1 MDKTKKLDE
10 LFVQWEQK
18 LKKSKDIKMYNSVF
32 IKDGIV
38 DCDVFNKQY
47 IKVLF
52 VSNEANVGENFNC
65 KNCDI
70 RNEFDIYKSRQK
82 DEYYISEIQKWQP
95 SRGKMRERVCCLYQ
109 VVINDFSNIKQDLFK
124 IGYATFLSDL
134 TNQVLKE
141 TSSNEI
147 FDLFINGLIK
157 INDDFD
163 PMIIAN
169 IIELKYLNYLG
180 VMPILDCC
188 SVCGSNKKIV
198 TVSSFSGGYLCVNC
212 YKNEYIVDEK
222 TVKLLRMFNYVDI
235 SKIKELNILPK
246 NKNEI
251 NRFLEN
257 YYDRYTGIYLK
268 SKDFLTQL
276 REKY

>member
-1 MDKTKKLDE
+1 MKIEKVT
-10 LFVQWEQK
+10 
-18 LKKSKDIKMYNSVF
+18 
-32 IKDGIV
+32 GIV
-38 DCDVFNKQY
+38 LSDTNYSESSKILNVLTKEHGKIGIISKGCRNLKSSLRSVSSKLTYGYFNIYYKQEGLS
-47 IKVLF
+47 VLIS
-52 VSNEANVGENFNC
+52 V
-65 KNCDI
+65 DI
-70 RNEFDIYKSRQK
+70 
-82 DEYYISEIQKWQP
+82 
-95 SRGKMRERVCCLYQ
+95 
-109 VVINDFSNIKQDLFK
+109 INDFSNIKQDLFK

-163 PMIIAN
+163 PMIITN

-180 VMPILDCC
+180 VMPIIDCC

-198 TVSSFSGGYLCVNC
+198 TISSFAGGYLCVNC

-222 TVKLLRMFNYVDI
+222 TIKLLRMFSYVDI

-251 NRFLEN
+251 NKFLEN

>member
-1 MDKTKKLDE
+1 MKIEKVT
-10 LFVQWEQK
+10 
-18 LKKSKDIKMYNSVF
+18 
-32 IKDGIV
+32 GIV
-38 DCDVFNKQY
+38 LSDTNYSESSKILNVLTKEHGKIGIISKGCRNLKSSLRSVSSKLTYGYFNIYYKQEGLS
-47 IKVLF
+47 VLIS
-52 VSNEANVGENFNC
+52 V
-65 KNCDI
+65 DI
-70 RNEFDIYKSRQK
+70 
-82 DEYYISEIQKWQP
+82 
-95 SRGKMRERVCCLYQ
+95 
-109 VVINDFSNIKQDLFK
+109 INDFSNIKQDLFK

-163 PMIIAN
+163 PMIITN

-198 TVSSFSGGYLCVNC
+198 TISSFAGGYLCVNC

-222 TVKLLRMFNYVDI
+222 TVKLLRMFSYVDI

-251 NRFLEN
+251 NKFLEN

>member
-1 MDKTKKLDE
+1 MKIEK
-10 LFVQWEQK
+10 V
-18 LKKSKDIKMYNSVF
+18 I
-32 IKDGIV
+32 GIV
-38 DCDVFNKQY
+38 LSDTNYSESSKILNVLTKEHGKIGIISKGCRNLKSSLRSVSSKLTYGYFNIYYKQEGLS
-47 IKVLF
+47 VLIS
-52 VSNEANVGENFNC
+52 V
-65 KNCDI
+65 DI
-70 RNEFDIYKSRQK
+70 
-82 DEYYISEIQKWQP
+82 
-95 SRGKMRERVCCLYQ
+95 
-109 VVINDFSNIKQDLFK
+109 INDFSNIKQDLFK

-163 PMIIAN
+163 PMIITN

-198 TVSSFSGGYLCVNC
+198 TISSFAGGYLCVNC

-222 TVKLLRMFNYVDI
+222 TIKLLRMFSYVDI

>member
-1 MDKTKKLDE
+1 MKIEK
-10 LFVQWEQK
+10 V
-18 LKKSKDIKMYNSVF
+18 I
-32 IKDGIV
+32 GIV
-38 DCDVFNKQY
+38 LSDTNYSESSKILNVLTKEHGKIGIISKGCRNLKSSLRSVSSKLTYGYFNIYYKQEGLS
-47 IKVLF
+47 VLIS
-52 VSNEANVGENFNC
+52 V
-65 KNCDI
+65 DI
-70 RNEFDIYKSRQK
+70 
-82 DEYYISEIQKWQP
+82 
-95 SRGKMRERVCCLYQ
+95 
-109 VVINDFSNIKQDLFK
+109 INDFSNIKQDLFK

-163 PMIIAN
+163 PMIITN

-198 TVSSFSGGYLCVNC
+198 TISSFAGGYLCVNC

-222 TVKLLRMFNYVDI
+222 TIKLLRMFNYVDI

>member
-1 MDKTKKLDE
+1 MKIEKVT
-10 LFVQWEQK
+10 
-18 LKKSKDIKMYNSVF
+18 
-32 IKDGIV
+32 GIV
-38 DCDVFNKQY
+38 LSDTNYSESSKILNVLTKEHGKIGIISKGCRNLKSSLRSVSSKLIYGYFNIYYKQEGLS
-47 IKVLF
+47 VLIS
-52 VSNEANVGENFNC
+52 V
-65 KNCDI
+65 DI
-70 RNEFDIYKSRQK
+70 
-82 DEYYISEIQKWQP
+82 
-95 SRGKMRERVCCLYQ
+95 
-109 VVINDFSNIKQDLFK
+109 INDFSNIKQDLFK

-163 PMIIAN
+163 PMIITN

-198 TVSSFSGGYLCVNC
+198 TISSFAGGYLCVNC

-222 TVKLLRMFNYVDI
+222 TIKLLRMFSYVDI

-251 NRFLEN
+251 NKFLEN

>member
-1 MDKTKKLDE
+1 MKIEKVT
-10 LFVQWEQK
+10 
-18 LKKSKDIKMYNSVF
+18 
-32 IKDGIV
+32 GIV
-38 DCDVFNKQY
+38 LSDTNYSESSK
-47 IKVLF
+47 ILNVLTK
-52 VSNEANVGENFNC
+52 EH
-65 KNCDI
+65 
-70 RNEFDIYKSRQK
+70 
-82 DEYYISEIQKWQP
+82 
-95 SRGKMRERVCCLYQ
+95 GKMGIISKGCRNLKSSLRSVSSKLTYGYFNIYYKQEGLSVLIS
-109 VVINDFSNIKQDLFK
+109 VDIINDFSNIKQDLFK

-141 TSSNEI
+141 TSSSEI

-163 PMIIAN
+163 PMIITN

-198 TVSSFSGGYLCVNC
+198 TISSFAGGYLCVNC

-222 TVKLLRMFNYVDI
+222 TIKLLRMFSYVDI

-251 NRFLEN
+251 NKFLEN

>member
-1 MDKTKKLDE
+1 MKIEKVT
-10 LFVQWEQK
+10 
-18 LKKSKDIKMYNSVF
+18 
-32 IKDGIV
+32 GIV
-38 DCDVFNKQY
+38 LSDTNYSESSKILNVLTKEHGKIGIISKGCRNLKSSLRSVSSKLTYGYFNIYYK
-47 IKVLF
+47 KEGLSVLIS
-52 VSNEANVGENFNC
+52 V
-65 KNCDI
+65 DI
-70 RNEFDIYKSRQK
+70 
-82 DEYYISEIQKWQP
+82 
-95 SRGKMRERVCCLYQ
+95 
-109 VVINDFSNIKQDLFK
+109 INDFSNIKQDLFK

-198 TVSSFSGGYLCVNC
+198 TISSFAGGYLCVYC

-222 TVKLLRMFNYVDI
+222 TVKLLRMFSYVDI

>member
-1 MDKTKKLDE
+1 MKIEKVT
-10 LFVQWEQK
+10 
-18 LKKSKDIKMYNSVF
+18 
-32 IKDGIV
+32 GIV
-38 DCDVFNKQY
+38 LSDTNYSESSKILNVLTKEHGKIGIISKGCRNLKSSLRSVSSKLTYGYFNIYYKQEGLS
-47 IKVLF
+47 VLIS
-52 VSNEANVGENFNC
+52 V
-65 KNCDI
+65 DI
-70 RNEFDIYKSRQK
+70 
-82 DEYYISEIQKWQP
+82 
-95 SRGKMRERVCCLYQ
+95 
-109 VVINDFSNIKQDLFK
+109 INDFSNIKQDLFK

-163 PMIIAN
+163 PMIITN

-198 TVSSFSGGYLCVNC
+198 TISSFAGGYLCVNC

-222 TVKLLRMFNYVDI
+222 TVKLLRMFSYVDI

>member
-1 MDKTKKLDE
+1 MKIEKVT
-10 LFVQWEQK
+10 
-18 LKKSKDIKMYNSVF
+18 
-32 IKDGIV
+32 GIV
-38 DCDVFNKQY
+38 LSDTNYSESSKILNVLTKEHGKIGIISKGCRNLKSSLRSVSSKLTYGYFNIYYK
-47 IKVLF
+47 KEGLSVLIS
-52 VSNEANVGENFNC
+52 V
-65 KNCDI
+65 DI
-70 RNEFDIYKSRQK
+70 
-82 DEYYISEIQKWQP
+82 
-95 SRGKMRERVCCLYQ
+95 
-109 VVINDFSNIKQDLFK
+109 INDFSNIKQDLFK

-268 SKDFLTQL
+268 SKDFLT
-276 REKY
+276 

>member
-1 MDKTKKLDE
+1 MKIEKVT
-10 LFVQWEQK
+10 
-18 LKKSKDIKMYNSVF
+18 
-32 IKDGIV
+32 GIV
-38 DCDVFNKQY
+38 LSDTNYSESSK
-47 IKVLF
+47 ILNVLTK
-52 VSNEANVGENFNC
+52 EH
-65 KNCDI
+65 
-70 RNEFDIYKSRQK
+70 
-82 DEYYISEIQKWQP
+82 
-95 SRGKMRERVCCLYQ
+95 GKMGIISKGCRNLKSSLRSVSSKLTYGYFNIYYKKEGLSVLIS
-109 VVINDFSNIKQDLFK
+109 VDIINDFSNIKQDLFK

-163 PMIIAN
+163 PMIITN

-198 TVSSFSGGYLCVNC
+198 TISSFAGGYLCVNC

-222 TVKLLRMFNYVDI
+222 TVKLLRMFSYVDI

-251 NRFLEN
+251 NKFLEN

>member
-1 MDKTKKLDE
+1 MKIEK
-10 LFVQWEQK
+10 V
-18 LKKSKDIKMYNSVF
+18 I
-32 IKDGIV
+32 GIV
-38 DCDVFNKQY
+38 LSDTNYSESSKILNVLTKEHGKIGIISKGCRNLKSSLRSVSSKLTYGYFNIYYKQEGLS
-47 IKVLF
+47 VLIS
-52 VSNEANVGENFNC
+52 V
-65 KNCDI
+65 DI
-70 RNEFDIYKSRQK
+70 
-82 DEYYISEIQKWQP
+82 
-95 SRGKMRERVCCLYQ
+95 
-109 VVINDFSNIKQDLFK
+109 INDFSNIKQDLFK

-141 TSSNEI
+141 TSSNER

-163 PMIIAN
+163 PMIITN

-222 TVKLLRMFNYVDI
+222 TVKLLRMFSYVDI

-251 NRFLEN
+251 NKFLEN

-276 REKY
+276 RDKY

>member
-1 MDKTKKLDE
+1 MKIEKVT
-10 LFVQWEQK
+10 
-18 LKKSKDIKMYNSVF
+18 
-32 IKDGIV
+32 GIV
-38 DCDVFNKQY
+38 LSDTNYSESSKILNVLTKEHGKIGIISKGCRNLKSSLRSVSSKLTYGYFNIYYK
-47 IKVLF
+47 KEGLSVLIS
-52 VSNEANVGENFNC
+52 V
-65 KNCDI
+65 DI
-70 RNEFDIYKSRQK
+70 
-82 DEYYISEIQKWQP
+82 
-95 SRGKMRERVCCLYQ
+95 
-109 VVINDFSNIKQDLFK
+109 INDFSNIKQDLFK

-276 REKY
+276 SEKY

>member
-1 MDKTKKLDE
+1 MKIEKVT
-10 LFVQWEQK
+10 
-18 LKKSKDIKMYNSVF
+18 
-32 IKDGIV
+32 GIV
-38 DCDVFNKQY
+38 LSDTNYSESSKILNVLTKEHGKIGIISKGCRNLKSSLRSVSSKLTYGYFNIYYK
-47 IKVLF
+47 KEGLSVLIS
-52 VSNEANVGENFNC
+52 V
-65 KNCDI
+65 DI
-70 RNEFDIYKSRQK
+70 
-82 DEYYISEIQKWQP
+82 
-95 SRGKMRERVCCLYQ
+95 
-109 VVINDFSNIKQDLFK
+109 INDFSNIKQDLFK
-124 IGYATFLSDL
+124 IGYATFLNDL

-163 PMIIAN
+163 PMIITN

>member
-1 MDKTKKLDE
+1 MKIEK
-10 LFVQWEQK
+10 V
-18 LKKSKDIKMYNSVF
+18 I
-32 IKDGIV
+32 GIV
-38 DCDVFNKQY
+38 LSDTNYSESSKILNVLTKEHGKIGIISKGCRNLKSSLRSVSSKLTYGYFNIYYKQEGLS
-47 IKVLF
+47 VLIS
-52 VSNEANVGENFNC
+52 V
-65 KNCDI
+65 DI
-70 RNEFDIYKSRQK
+70 
-82 DEYYISEIQKWQP
+82 
-95 SRGKMRERVCCLYQ
+95 
-109 VVINDFSNIKQDLFK
+109 INDFSNIKQDLFK

-163 PMIIAN
+163 PMIITN

-222 TVKLLRMFNYVDI
+222 TVKLLRMFSYVDI

>member
-1 MDKTKKLDE
+1 MKIEKVT
-10 LFVQWEQK
+10 
-18 LKKSKDIKMYNSVF
+18 
-32 IKDGIV
+32 GIV
-38 DCDVFNKQY
+38 LSDTNYSESSKILNVLTKEHGKIGIISKGCRNLKSSLRSVSSKLTYGYFNIYYKQEGLS
-47 IKVLF
+47 VLIS
-52 VSNEANVGENFNC
+52 V
-65 KNCDI
+65 DI
-70 RNEFDIYKSRQK
+70 
-82 DEYYISEIQKWQP
+82 
-95 SRGKMRERVCCLYQ
+95 
-109 VVINDFSNIKQDLFK
+109 INDFSNIKQGLFK

-163 PMIIAN
+163 PMIITN

-222 TVKLLRMFNYVDI
+222 TVKLLRMFSYVDI

-251 NRFLEN
+251 NKFLEN

>member
-1 MDKTKKLDE
+1 MKIEK
-10 LFVQWEQK
+10 V
-18 LKKSKDIKMYNSVF
+18 I
-32 IKDGIV
+32 GIV
-38 DCDVFNKQY
+38 LSDTNYSESSKILNVLTKEHGKIGIISKGCRNLKSSLRSVSSKLTYGYFNIYYKQEGLS
-47 IKVLF
+47 VLIS
-52 VSNEANVGENFNC
+52 V
-65 KNCDI
+65 DI
-70 RNEFDIYKSRQK
+70 
-82 DEYYISEIQKWQP
+82 
-95 SRGKMRERVCCLYQ
+95 
-109 VVINDFSNIKQDLFK
+109 INDFSNIKQDLFK

-163 PMIIAN
+163 PTIITN

-222 TVKLLRMFNYVDI
+222 TVKLLRMFSYVDI

-251 NRFLEN
+251 NKFLEN

>member
-1 MDKTKKLDE
+1 MKIEK
-10 LFVQWEQK
+10 V
-18 LKKSKDIKMYNSVF
+18 I
-32 IKDGIV
+32 GIV
-38 DCDVFNKQY
+38 LSDTNYSESSKILNVLTKEHGKIGIISKGCRNLKSSLRSVSSKLTYGYFNIYYK
-47 IKVLF
+47 KEGLSVLIS
-52 VSNEANVGENFNC
+52 V
-65 KNCDI
+65 DI
-70 RNEFDIYKSRQK
+70 
-82 DEYYISEIQKWQP
+82 
-95 SRGKMRERVCCLYQ
+95 
-109 VVINDFSNIKQDLFK
+109 INDFSNIKQDLFK

-222 TVKLLRMFNYVDI
+222 TVKLLRMFSYVDI

-251 NRFLEN
+251 NKFLEN

-276 REKY
+276 REKSQIFRLNSGL

>member
-1 MDKTKKLDE
+1 MKIEKVT
-10 LFVQWEQK
+10 
-18 LKKSKDIKMYNSVF
+18 
-32 IKDGIV
+32 GIV
-38 DCDVFNKQY
+38 LSDTNYSESSKILNVLTKEHGKIGIISKGCRNLKSSLRSVSSKLTYGYFNIYYKQEGLS
-47 IKVLF
+47 VLIS
-52 VSNEANVGENFNC
+52 V
-65 KNCDI
+65 DI
-70 RNEFDIYKSRQK
+70 
-82 DEYYISEIQKWQP
+82 
-95 SRGKMRERVCCLYQ
+95 
-109 VVINDFSNIKQDLFK
+109 INDFSNIKQDLFK

>member
-1 MDKTKKLDE
+1 MKIEKVT
-10 LFVQWEQK
+10 
-18 LKKSKDIKMYNSVF
+18 
-32 IKDGIV
+32 GIV
-38 DCDVFNKQY
+38 LSDTNYSESSKILNVLTKEHGKIGIISKGCRNLKSSLRSVSSKLTYGYFNIYYK
-47 IKVLF
+47 KEGLSVLIS
-52 VSNEANVGENFNC
+52 V
-65 KNCDI
+65 DI
-70 RNEFDIYKSRQK
+70 
-82 DEYYISEIQKWQP
+82 
-95 SRGKMRERVCCLYQ
+95 
-109 VVINDFSNIKQDLFK
+109 INDFSNIKQDLFK

-222 TVKLLRMFNYVDI
+222 TVKLLRMFSYVDI
-235 SKIKELNILPK
+235 SKIKELNILHK

>member
-1 MDKTKKLDE
+1 MKIGKVT
-10 LFVQWEQK
+10 
-18 LKKSKDIKMYNSVF
+18 
-32 IKDGIV
+32 GIV
-38 DCDVFNKQY
+38 LSDTNYSESSKILNVLTKEHGKIGIISKGCRNLKSSLRSVSSKLTYGYFNIYYK
-47 IKVLF
+47 KEGLSVLIS
-52 VSNEANVGENFNC
+52 V
-65 KNCDI
+65 DI
-70 RNEFDIYKSRQK
+70 
-82 DEYYISEIQKWQP
+82 
-95 SRGKMRERVCCLYQ
+95 
-109 VVINDFSNIKQDLFK
+109 INDFSNIKQDLFK

-163 PMIIAN
+163 PMIITN

-198 TVSSFSGGYLCVNC
+198 TISSFAGGYLCVNC

-222 TVKLLRMFNYVDI
+222 TVKLLRMFSYVDI

>member
-1 MDKTKKLDE
+1 MKIEKVT
-10 LFVQWEQK
+10 
-18 LKKSKDIKMYNSVF
+18 
-32 IKDGIV
+32 GIV
-38 DCDVFNKQY
+38 LSDTNYSESSKILNVLTKEHGKIGIISKGCRNLKSSLRSVSSKLTYGYFNIYYK
-47 IKVLF
+47 KEGLSVLIS
-52 VSNEANVGENFNC
+52 V
-65 KNCDI
+65 DI
-70 RNEFDIYKSRQK
+70 
-82 DEYYISEIQKWQP
+82 
-95 SRGKMRERVCCLYQ
+95 
-109 VVINDFSNIKQDLFK
+109 INDFSNIKQDLFK

-198 TVSSFSGGYLCVNC
+198 TISSFAGGYLCVNC

-222 TVKLLRMFNYVDI
+222 TVKLLRMFSYVDI

-251 NRFLEN
+251 NKFLEN

>member
-1 MDKTKKLDE
+1 MKIEKVT
-10 LFVQWEQK
+10 
-18 LKKSKDIKMYNSVF
+18 
-32 IKDGIV
+32 GIV
-38 DCDVFNKQY
+38 LSDTNYSESSKILNVLTKEHGKIGIISKGCRNLKSSLRSVSSKLTYGYFNIYYKQEGLS
-47 IKVLF
+47 VLIS
-52 VSNEANVGENFNC
+52 V
-65 KNCDI
+65 DI
-70 RNEFDIYKSRQK
+70 
-82 DEYYISEIQKWQP
+82 
-95 SRGKMRERVCCLYQ
+95 
-109 VVINDFSNIKQDLFK
+109 INDFSNIKQDLFK

-163 PMIIAN
+163 PMIITN

-212 YKNEYIVDEK
+212 YKNEYVVDEK
-222 TVKLLRMFNYVDI
+222 TVKLLRMFSYVDI

>member
-1 MDKTKKLDE
+1 MKIEKVT
-10 LFVQWEQK
+10 
-18 LKKSKDIKMYNSVF
+18 
-32 IKDGIV
+32 GIV
-38 DCDVFNKQY
+38 LSDTNYSESSKILNVLTKEHGKIGIISKGCRNLKSSLRSVSSKLTYGYFNIYYKQEGLS
-47 IKVLF
+47 VLIS
-52 VSNEANVGENFNC
+52 V
-65 KNCDI
+65 DI
-70 RNEFDIYKSRQK
+70 
-82 DEYYISEIQKWQP
+82 
-95 SRGKMRERVCCLYQ
+95 
-109 VVINDFSNIKQDLFK
+109 INDFSNIKQDLFK

-198 TVSSFSGGYLCVNC
+198 TISSFAGGYLCVNC

-222 TVKLLRMFNYVDI
+222 TIKLLRMFSYVDI

-251 NRFLEN
+251 NKFLEN

>member
-1 MDKTKKLDE
+1 MKIEKVT
-10 LFVQWEQK
+10 
-18 LKKSKDIKMYNSVF
+18 
-32 IKDGIV
+32 GIV
-38 DCDVFNKQY
+38 LSDTNYSESSKILNVLTKEHGKIGIISKGCRNLKSSLRSVSSKLTYGYFNIYYK
-47 IKVLF
+47 KEGLSVLIS
-52 VSNEANVGENFNC
+52 V
-65 KNCDI
+65 DI
-70 RNEFDIYKSRQK
+70 
-82 DEYYISEIQKWQP
+82 
-95 SRGKMRERVCCLYQ
+95 
-109 VVINDFSNIKQDLFK
+109 INDFSNIKQDLFK

-198 TVSSFSGGYLCVNC
+198 TISSFAGGYLCVNC

-222 TVKLLRMFNYVDI
+222 TVKLLRMFSYVDI

-276 REKY
+276 REKLKIIEIY

>member
-1 MDKTKKLDE
+1 MKIEKVT
-10 LFVQWEQK
+10 
-18 LKKSKDIKMYNSVF
+18 
-32 IKDGIV
+32 GIV
-38 DCDVFNKQY
+38 LSDTNYSESSKILNVLTKEHGKIGIISKGCRNLKSSLRSVSSKLTYGYFNIYYKQEGLS
-47 IKVLF
+47 VLIS
-52 VSNEANVGENFNC
+52 V
-65 KNCDI
+65 DI
-70 RNEFDIYKSRQK
+70 
-82 DEYYISEIQKWQP
+82 
-95 SRGKMRERVCCLYQ
+95 
-109 VVINDFSNIKQDLFK
+109 INDFSNIKQDLFK

-147 FDLFINGLIK
+147 FTLFINGLIK

-222 TVKLLRMFNYVDI
+222 TVKLLRMFSYVDI

-251 NRFLEN
+251 NKFLEN

>member
-1 MDKTKKLDE
+1 MKIEKVT
-10 LFVQWEQK
+10 
-18 LKKSKDIKMYNSVF
+18 
-32 IKDGIV
+32 GIV
-38 DCDVFNKQY
+38 LSDTNYSESSKILNVLTKEHGKIGIISKGCRNLKSSLRSVSSKLTYGYFNIYYKQEGLS
-47 IKVLF
+47 VLIS
-52 VSNEANVGENFNC
+52 V
-65 KNCDI
+65 DI
-70 RNEFDIYKSRQK
+70 
-82 DEYYISEIQKWQP
+82 
-95 SRGKMRERVCCLYQ
+95 
-109 VVINDFSNIKQDLFK
+109 INDFSNIKQDLFK

-163 PMIIAN
+163 PMIITN

-222 TVKLLRMFNYVDI
+222 TVKLLRMFSYVDI

>member
-1 MDKTKKLDE
+1 MKIEKVT
-10 LFVQWEQK
+10 
-18 LKKSKDIKMYNSVF
+18 
-32 IKDGIV
+32 GIV
-38 DCDVFNKQY
+38 LSDTNYSESSKILNVLTKEHGKIGIISKGCRNLKSSLRSVSSKLTYGYFNIYYK
-47 IKVLF
+47 KEGLSVLIS
-52 VSNEANVGENFNC
+52 V
-65 KNCDI
+65 DI
-70 RNEFDIYKSRQK
+70 
-82 DEYYISEIQKWQP
+82 
-95 SRGKMRERVCCLYQ
+95 
-109 VVINDFSNIKQDLFK
+109 INDFSNIKQDLFK

-198 TVSSFSGGYLCVNC
+198 TISSFAGGYLCVNC

-222 TVKLLRMFNYVDI
+222 TIKLLRMFSYVDI

-251 NRFLEN
+251 NKFLEN

>member
-1 MDKTKKLDE
+1 MKIEK
-10 LFVQWEQK
+10 V
-18 LKKSKDIKMYNSVF
+18 I
-32 IKDGIV
+32 GIV
-38 DCDVFNKQY
+38 LSDTNYSESSKILNVLTKEHGKIGIISKGCRNLKSSLRSVSSKLTYGYFNIYYKQEGLS
-47 IKVLF
+47 VLIS
-52 VSNEANVGENFNC
+52 V
-65 KNCDI
+65 DI
-70 RNEFDIYKSRQK
+70 
-82 DEYYISEIQKWQP
+82 
-95 SRGKMRERVCCLYQ
+95 
-109 VVINDFSNIKQDLFK
+109 INDFSNIKQDLFK

-198 TVSSFSGGYLCVNC
+198 TISSFAGGYLCVNC

-222 TVKLLRMFNYVDI
+222 TIKLLRMFCYVDI

-251 NRFLEN
+251 NKFLEN

>member
-1 MDKTKKLDE
+1 MKIEKVT
-10 LFVQWEQK
+10 
-18 LKKSKDIKMYNSVF
+18 
-32 IKDGIV
+32 GIV
-38 DCDVFNKQY
+38 LSDTNYSESSKILNVLTKEHGKIGIISKGCRNLKSSLRSVSSKLTYGYFNIYYKQEGLS
-47 IKVLF
+47 VLIS
-52 VSNEANVGENFNC
+52 V
-65 KNCDI
+65 DI
-70 RNEFDIYKSRQK
+70 
-82 DEYYISEIQKWQP
+82 
-95 SRGKMRERVCCLYQ
+95 
-109 VVINDFSNIKQDLFK
+109 INDFSNIKQDLFK

-163 PMIIAN
+163 PMIITN

>member
-1 MDKTKKLDE
+1 MKIEKVT
-10 LFVQWEQK
+10 
-18 LKKSKDIKMYNSVF
+18 
-32 IKDGIV
+32 GIV
-38 DCDVFNKQY
+38 LSDTNYSESSKILNVLTKEHGKIGIISKGCRNLKSSLRSVSSKLTYGYFNIYYK
-47 IKVLF
+47 KEGLSVLIS
-52 VSNEANVGENFNC
+52 V
-65 KNCDI
+65 DI
-70 RNEFDIYKSRQK
+70 
-82 DEYYISEIQKWQP
+82 
-95 SRGKMRERVCCLYQ
+95 
-109 VVINDFSNIKQDLFK
+109 INDFSNIKQDLFK

-163 PMIIAN
+163 PMIITN
-169 IIELKYLNYLG
+169 IIELKCLNYLG

-198 TVSSFSGGYLCVNC
+198 TISSFAGGYLCVNC

-222 TVKLLRMFNYVDI
+222 TVKLLRMFSYVDI

>member
-1 MDKTKKLDE
+1 MKIEKVT
-10 LFVQWEQK
+10 
-18 LKKSKDIKMYNSVF
+18 
-32 IKDGIV
+32 GIV
-38 DCDVFNKQY
+38 LSDTNYSESSKILNVLTKEHGKIGIISKGCRNLKSSLRSVSSKLTYGYFNIYYK
-47 IKVLF
+47 KEGLSVLIS
-52 VSNEANVGENFNC
+52 V
-65 KNCDI
+65 DI
-70 RNEFDIYKSRQK
+70 
-82 DEYYISEIQKWQP
+82 
-95 SRGKMRERVCCLYQ
+95 
-109 VVINDFSNIKQDLFK
+109 INDFSNIKQDLFK

-163 PMIIAN
+163 PMIITN

-222 TVKLLRMFNYVDI
+222 TVKLLRMFSYVDI

>member
-1 MDKTKKLDE
+1 MKIEK
-10 LFVQWEQK
+10 V
-18 LKKSKDIKMYNSVF
+18 I
-32 IKDGIV
+32 GIV
-38 DCDVFNKQY
+38 LSDTNYSESSKILNVLTKEHGKIGIISKGCRNLKSSLRSVSSKLTYGYFNIYYKQEGLS
-47 IKVLF
+47 VLIS
-52 VSNEANVGENFNC
+52 V
-65 KNCDI
+65 DI
-70 RNEFDIYKSRQK
+70 
-82 DEYYISEIQKWQP
+82 
-95 SRGKMRERVCCLYQ
+95 
-109 VVINDFSNIKQDLFK
+109 INDFSNIKQDLFK

-222 TVKLLRMFNYVDI
+222 TVKLLRMFSYVDI

-251 NRFLEN
+251 NKFLEN

>member
-1 MDKTKKLDE
+1 MKIEKVT
-10 LFVQWEQK
+10 
-18 LKKSKDIKMYNSVF
+18 
-32 IKDGIV
+32 GIV
-38 DCDVFNKQY
+38 LSDTNYSESSKILNVLTKEHGKIGIISKGCRNLKSSLRSVSSKLTYGYFNIYYK
-47 IKVLF
+47 KEGLSVLIS
-52 VSNEANVGENFNC
+52 V
-65 KNCDI
+65 DI
-70 RNEFDIYKSRQK
+70 
-82 DEYYISEIQKWQP
+82 
-95 SRGKMRERVCCLYQ
+95 
-109 VVINDFSNIKQDLFK
+109 INDFSNIKQDLFK

-222 TVKLLRMFNYVDI
+222 TIKLLRMFSYVDI

-251 NRFLEN
+251 NKFLEN

>member
-1 MDKTKKLDE
+1 MKIEKVT
-10 LFVQWEQK
+10 
-18 LKKSKDIKMYNSVF
+18 
-32 IKDGIV
+32 GIV
-38 DCDVFNKQY
+38 LSDTNYSESSKILNVLTKEHGKIGIISKGCRNLKSSLRSVSSKLTYGYFNIYYK
-47 IKVLF
+47 KEGLSVLIS
-52 VSNEANVGENFNC
+52 V
-65 KNCDI
+65 DI
-70 RNEFDIYKSRQK
+70 
-82 DEYYISEIQKWQP
+82 
-95 SRGKMRERVCCLYQ
+95 
-109 VVINDFSNIKQDLFK
+109 INDFSNIKQDLFK

-147 FDLFINGLIK
+147 FTLFINGLIK

-198 TVSSFSGGYLCVNC
+198 TISSFAGGYLCVNC

-222 TVKLLRMFNYVDI
+222 TVKLLRMFSYVDI

>member
-1 MDKTKKLDE
+1 MKIEKVT
-10 LFVQWEQK
+10 
-18 LKKSKDIKMYNSVF
+18 
-32 IKDGIV
+32 GIV
-38 DCDVFNKQY
+38 LSDTNYSESSKILNVLTKEHGKIGIISKGCRNLKSSLRSVSSKLTYGYFNIYYK
-47 IKVLF
+47 KEGLSVLI
-52 VSNEANVGENFNC
+52 SG
-65 KNCDI
+65 DI
-70 RNEFDIYKSRQK
+70 
-82 DEYYISEIQKWQP
+82 
-95 SRGKMRERVCCLYQ
+95 
-109 VVINDFSNIKQDLFK
+109 INDFSNIKLDLFK

-169 IIELKYLNYLG
+169 INELKNLNYLG